1 MASSSFLC
9 VPKRVLFFD
18 LTIDDEEVNKCVAGA
33 KRVTRERDATVVV
46 EKKQKSIT
54 PQKAVTKVDYDEDE
68 LVEEVIKMLQRDI
81 DAAGDCL
88 RLVLEHYVPDPELND
103 GAKDDPFVWN
113 AEQILKD
120 VEHFC
125 CF

>member
-1 MASSSFLC
+1 MASI
-9 VPKRVLFFD
+9 PKLVLSID
-18 LTIDDEEVNKCVAGA
+18 LTVDEDVQVCVAGA
-33 KRVTRERDATVVV
+33 KRVVREREATVVV

-54 PQKAVTKVDYDEDE
+54 PKKAVMTKKVDYDEDE